1 MKMAPSSGTT
11 RRRRACMDEARGDSR
26 ADGGDRFAYFMVC
39 IHGGP
44 ADSRVKPSG
53 IVERLGSGRKDAFSG
68 AEELIRLL
76 SEVPEGVSNMGRIQG
91 IGNAGEGEVEGHE
104 DNS

>member
-1 MKMAPSSGTT
+1 MDET
-11 RRRRACMDEARGDSR
+11 RRDSR
-26 ADGGDRFAYFMVC
+26 ADSGDRFAYFMVR

-44 ADSRVKPSG
+44 GDSRVKPSG

-76 SEVPEGVSNMGRIQG
+76 SEVPEGGSNMGQSQEM
-91 IGNAGEGEVEGHE
+91 GNAGAGGGGGG
-104 DNS
+104 S